1 MAETYTIHNG
11 AWTRM
16 TKGELMKLPW
26 FHASATEFEFVL
38 INSCIGFR
46 VRRVYENGTFLD
58 LSNNPMY
65 IEQNKDRL
73 RLVELYWDEDVQ
85 DWRPLNTTLIRT
97 AENADQNG
105 YFVTRTN
112 GVYRYDEK

>member
-1 MAETYTIHNG
+1 MS
-11 AWTRM
+11 
-16 TKGELMKLPW
+16 KDELMKFPW
-26 FHASATEFEFVL
+26 FYKSATEFEFVL
-38 INSCIGFR
+38 VNECIGFR
-46 VRRVYENGTFLD
+46 IKRVYENGTFLD

-73 RLVELYWDEDVQ
+73 RLVELHWDEDVQ
-85 DWRPLNTTLIRT
+85 TWRALNTTPIRT

-112 GVYRYDEK
+112 GVYRYDVK